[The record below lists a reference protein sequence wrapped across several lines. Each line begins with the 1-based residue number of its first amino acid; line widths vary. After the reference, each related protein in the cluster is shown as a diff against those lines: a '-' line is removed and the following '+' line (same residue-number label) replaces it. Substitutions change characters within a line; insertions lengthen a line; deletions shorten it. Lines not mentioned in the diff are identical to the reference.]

1 MLCEICSEKEENP
14 MIKDIT
20 IGQYFPTNSVLHRLD
35 VRVKLILTFLFII
48 LIFLCKNY
56 FSMLLMLVLL
66 TAMVALSKVPFKTVV
81 KGLRPLLIIIIFTAV
96 LNVFYVKGGITL
108 FSIGKVA
115 ITSKGVN
122 MAVFTVLRIV
132 CLIIGSSLLTYTT
145 TPTALTDGLER
156 LFSPLR
162 HLHIEVHDIA
172 MMMTIALRF
181 IPTLIDE
188 VDRIMNA
195 QKARGADLESGG
207 LIQRAKALVP
217 VFVPLLLSAFRRA
230 DDLAY
235 AMDCRCYHGGSGRTR
250 MKQMKFHARDAVAL
264 CVVASVFV
272 GIILLNHYFLDIT
285 KLFNMSAAVAE
296 SLML

>member
-1 MLCEICSEKEENP
+1 

-35 VRVKLILTFLFII
+35 VRMKLILTFLFII

-56 FSMLLMLVLL
+56 FSMILMVLL
-66 TAMVALSKVPFKTVV
+66 LASMVAISKVPFKTVV
-81 KGLRPLLIIIIFTAV
+81 KGLKPLLVIIIFTAV
-96 LNVFYVKGGITL
+96 LNMFYVHGGITL
-108 FSIGKVA
+108 FSIGKIS

-122 MAVFTVLRIV
+122 TAVFTVLRIV

-145 TPTALTDGLER
+145 TPTALTDGIER

-162 HLHIEVHDIA
+162 YLHIEVHDIA

-207 LIQRAKALVP
+207 LVQRAKALVP

-235 AMDCRCYHGGSGRTR
+235 AMDCRCYHGGDGRTR
-250 MKQMKFHARDAVAL
+250 MKQMKLHGKDFVAL
-264 CVVASVFV
+264 SVVAVVFV
-272 GIILLNHYFLDIT
+272 GIILLNYYFFDIAN
-285 KLFNMSAAVAE
+285 LLHLSAAAAE
-296 SLML
+296 SLVL

>member
-1 MLCEICSEKEENP
+1 

-35 VRVKLILTFLFII
+35 VRMKLILTFLFII

-56 FSMLLMLVLL
+56 FSMILMVLL
-66 TAMVALSKVPFKTVV
+66 LAAMVAISKVPFKTVV
-81 KGLRPLLIIIIFTAV
+81 KGLKPLLVIIIFTAV
-96 LNVFYVKGGITL
+96 LNMFYVHGGITL
-108 FSIGKVA
+108 FSIGKIS

-122 MAVFTVLRIV
+122 TAVFTVLRIV

-145 TPTALTDGLER
+145 TPTALTDGIER

-162 HLHIEVHDIA
+162 YLHIEVHDIA

-207 LIQRAKALVP
+207 LVQRAKALVP

-235 AMDCRCYHGGSGRTR
+235 AMDCRCYHGGDGRTR
-250 MKQMKFHARDAVAL
+250 MKQMKLHGKDFVAL
-264 CVVASVFV
+264 SVVAVVFV
-272 GIILLNHYFLDIT
+272 GIILLNHYFFDIAN
-285 KLFNMSAAVAE
+285 LLHLSAAAAE
-296 SLML
+296 SLVL

>member
-1 MLCEICSEKEENP
+1 

-35 VRVKLILTFLFII
+35 VRMKLILTFLFII

-56 FSMLLMLVLL
+56 FSMILMILLL
-66 TAMVALSKVPFKTVV
+66 ASMVAISKVPFKTVV
-81 KGLRPLLIIIIFTAV
+81 KGLKPLLVIIIFTAV
-96 LNVFYVKGGITL
+96 LNVFYVHGGITL
-108 FSIGKVA
+108 FSIGKIS

-145 TPTALTDGLER
+145 TPTALTDGIER

-162 HLHIEVHDIA
+162 YLHIEVHDIA

-207 LIQRAKALVP
+207 LVQRAKALVP

-235 AMDCRCYHGGSGRTR
+235 AMDCRCYHGGDGRTR
-250 MKQMKFHARDAVAL
+250 MKQMKLHGKDFVAL
-264 CVVASVFV
+264 SVVAVVFV
-272 GIILLNHYFLDIT
+272 GIILLNHYFFDIAN
-285 KLFNMSAAVAE
+285 LLHLSAAAAE
-296 SLML
+296 SLVL

>member
-1 MLCEICSEKEENP
+1 

-35 VRVKLILTFLFII
+35 VRMKLILTFLFII

-56 FSMLLMLVLL
+56 FSMILMILLL
-66 TAMVALSKVPFKTVV
+66 ASMVAISKVPFKTVV
-81 KGLRPLLIIIIFTAV
+81 KGLKPLLVIIIFTAV
-96 LNVFYVKGGITL
+96 LNMFYVHGGITL
-108 FSIGKVA
+108 FSIGKIS

-122 MAVFTVLRIV
+122 TAVFTVLRIV

-145 TPTALTDGLER
+145 TPTALTDGIER

-162 HLHIEVHDIA
+162 YLHIEVHDIA

-207 LIQRAKALVP
+207 LVQRAKALVP

-235 AMDCRCYHGGSGRTR
+235 AMDCRCYHGGDGRTR
-250 MKQMKFHARDAVAL
+250 MKQMKLHGKDFVAL
-264 CVVASVFV
+264 SVVAVVFV
-272 GIILLNHYFLDIT
+272 GIILLNHYFFDIT
-285 KLFNMSAAVAE
+285 NLLHLSAAAAE
-296 SLML
+296 SLVL

>member
-1 MLCEICSEKEENP
+1 

-35 VRVKLILTFLFII
+35 VRMKLILTFLFII

-56 FSMLLMLVLL
+56 FSMILMVLL
-66 TAMVALSKVPFKTVV
+66 LASMVAISKVPFKTVV
-81 KGLRPLLIIIIFTAV
+81 KGLKPLLVIIIFTAV
-96 LNVFYVKGGITL
+96 LNMFYVHGGITL
-108 FSIGKVA
+108 FSIGKIS

-122 MAVFTVLRIV
+122 TAVFTVLRIV

-145 TPTALTDGLER
+145 TPTALTDGIER

-162 HLHIEVHDIA
+162 YLHIEVHDIA

-207 LIQRAKALVP
+207 LVQRAKALVP

-235 AMDCRCYHGGSGRTR
+235 AMDCRCYHGGDGRTR
-250 MKQMKFHARDAVAL
+250 MKQMKLHGKDFVAL
-264 CVVASVFV
+264 SVVAVVFV
-272 GIILLNHYFLDIT
+272 GIILLNHYFFDIAN
-285 KLFNMSAAVAE
+285 LLHLSAAAAE
-296 SLML
+296 SLVL

>member
-1 MLCEICSEKEENP
+1 

-35 VRVKLILTFLFII
+35 VRMKLILTFLFII

-56 FSMLLMLVLL
+56 FSMILMVLL
-66 TAMVALSKVPFKTVV
+66 LASMVAISKVPFKTVV
-81 KGLRPLLIIIIFTAV
+81 KGLKPLLVIIIFTAV
-96 LNVFYVKGGITL
+96 LNMFYVHGGITL
-108 FSIGKVA
+108 FSIGKIS

-122 MAVFTVLRIV
+122 TAVFTVLRIV

-145 TPTALTDGLER
+145 TPTALTDGIER

-162 HLHIEVHDIA
+162 YLHIEVHDIA

-207 LIQRAKALVP
+207 LVQRAKALVP

-235 AMDCRCYHGGSGRTR
+235 AMDCRCYHGGDGRTR
-250 MKQMKFHARDAVAL
+250 MKQMKLHGKDFVAL
-264 CVVASVFV
+264 SVVAVVFV
-272 GIILLNHYFLDIT
+272 EIILLNHYFFDIAN
-285 KLFNMSAAVAE
+285 LLHLSAAAAE
-296 SLML
+296 SLVL

>member
-1 MLCEICSEKEENP
+1 

-35 VRVKLILTFLFII
+35 VRMKLILTFLFII

-56 FSMLLMLVLL
+56 FSMILMVLL
-66 TAMVALSKVPFKTVV
+66 LASMVAISKVPFKTVV
-81 KGLRPLLIIIIFTAV
+81 KGLKPLLVIIIFTAV
-96 LNVFYVKGGITL
+96 LNMFYVHGGITL
-108 FSIGKVA
+108 FSIGKIS

-122 MAVFTVLRIV
+122 TAVFTVLRIV

-145 TPTALTDGLER
+145 TPTALTDGIER

-162 HLHIEVHDIA
+162 YLHIEVHDIA

-207 LIQRAKALVP
+207 LVQRAKALVP

-235 AMDCRCYHGGSGRTR
+235 AMDCRCYHGGDGRTR
-250 MKQMKFHARDAVAL
+250 MKQMKLHGKDFVAL
-264 CVVASVFV
+264 SIVAVVFV
-272 GIILLNHYFLDIT
+272 GIILLNHYFFDIAN
-285 KLFNMSAAVAE
+285 LLHLSAAAAE
-296 SLML
+296 SLVL

>member
-1 MLCEICSEKEENP
+1 

-35 VRVKLILTFLFII
+35 VRMKLILTFLFII

-56 FSMLLMLVLL
+56 FSMLLMIFLL
-66 TAMVALSKVPFKTVV
+66 TAMVALSKVPFKMVV
-81 KGLRPLLIIIIFTAV
+81 KGLKPLLIIIIFTAV
-96 LNVFYVKGGITL
+96 LNVFYVHGGVTL
-108 FSIGKVA
+108 FSIGKIS

-145 TPTALTDGLER
+145 TPTSLTDGLER

-162 HLHIEVHDIA
+162 YLHIEVHDIA

-207 LIQRAKALVP
+207 LVQRAKALVP

-235 AMDCRCYHGGSGRTR
+235 AMDCRCYHGGNGRTR

-264 CVVASVFV
+264 CVVAIVFV
-272 GIILLNHYFLDIT
+272 GILLLNHYFLDIAN
-285 KLFNMSAAVAE
+285 LLNMSAAAAE

>member
-1 MLCEICSEKEENP
+1 

-35 VRVKLILTFLFII
+35 VRMKLILTFLFII

-56 FSMLLMLVLL
+56 FSMILMVLL
-66 TAMVALSKVPFKTVV
+66 LASMVAISKVPFKTVV
-81 KGLRPLLIIIIFTAV
+81 KGLKPLLVIIIFTAV
-96 LNVFYVKGGITL
+96 LNMFYVHGGITL
-108 FSIGKVA
+108 FSIGKIS

-122 MAVFTVLRIV
+122 TAVFTVLRIV

-145 TPTALTDGLER
+145 TPTALTDGIER

-162 HLHIEVHDIA
+162 YLHIEVHDIA

-207 LIQRAKALVP
+207 LVQRAKALVP

-235 AMDCRCYHGGSGRTR
+235 AMDCRCYHGGDGRTR
-250 MKQMKFHARDAVAL
+250 MKQMKLHGKDFVAL
-264 CVVASVFV
+264 SVVVVVFV
-272 GIILLNHYFLDIT
+272 GIILLNHYFFDIAN
-285 KLFNMSAAVAE
+285 LLHLSAAAAE
-296 SLML
+296 SLVL